1 MSGYD
6 WRRDLVAPD
15 DLEGAD
21 RRGGAPDEPDPWDHL
36 ADAYREHAAARRART
51 DDEPQ
56 APSPPGT
63 REMVAHTSYC
73 AIEEIHPAQLPAA
86 SRAALRRFEDRPT
99 CVSCQHWDA
108 SEPPRPTR
116 RDPRELRRRCGL
128 LSSAQ
133 DDDAGPVLL
142 VPLSIAGSRSVA
154 AYTPP
159 GWHCDGWKE
168 REAPAAEEGGGR
180 KK

>member
-6 WRRDLVAPD
+6 WRR
-15 DLEGAD
+15 
-21 RRGGAPDEPDPWDHL
+21 
-36 ADAYREHAAARRART
+36 EHEAARRAST
-51 DDEPQ
+51 DDEQ

-63 REMVAHTSYC
+63 REMAAGPGVVGWGENARWF
-73 AIEEIHPAQLPAA
+73 ILPP
-86 SRAALRRFEDRPT
+86 RPT
-99 CVSCQHWDA
+99 CASCRHWDA

-116 RDPRELRRRCGL
+116 RDPREVRRRCGL

-168 REAPAAEEGGGR
+168 RETPAVGEGGGR